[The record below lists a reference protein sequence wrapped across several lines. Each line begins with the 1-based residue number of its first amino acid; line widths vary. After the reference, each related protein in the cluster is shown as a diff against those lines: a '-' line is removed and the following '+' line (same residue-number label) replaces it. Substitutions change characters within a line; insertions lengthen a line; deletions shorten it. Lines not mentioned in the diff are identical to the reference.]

1 MAAVSTVETKPKREK
16 KPSLPAKLQK
26 FASTMYFILQ
36 TFNEQGFISDE
47 DLERGIVENH
57 LFDHID
63 NLQQQ
68 TVVLEALLDQQP
80 AALKSFRKTATARN
94 KPPKAPKAPKEKKE
108 KAPKEKK
115 ANGIAVVSP
124 ATEEPIAGELEEEEI
139 DEDGGAGV
147 SPAEE
152 EVEVKVKRFEH
163 NGVKW
168 LRDSTGVIYNME
180 TQEEV
185 GVWNEE
191 MQTIVMN
198 E

>member
-1 MAAVSTVETKPKREK
+1 MDKV
-16 KPSLPAKLQK
+16 
-26 FASTMYFILQ
+26 
-36 TFNEQGFISDE
+36 
-47 DLERGIVENH
+47 
-57 LFDHID
+57 
-63 NLQQQ
+63 
-68 TVVLEALLDQQP
+68 AL
-80 AALKSFRKTATARN
+80 
-94 KPPKAPKAPKEKKE
+94 
-108 KAPKEKK
+108 
-115 ANGIAVVSP
+115 VSP
-124 ATEEPIAGELEEEEI
+124 AVEEELVEEEI
-139 DEDGGAGV
+139 EEDGGAGD

-152 EVEVKVKRFEH
+152 EVEVAVKRFEH

>member
-1 MAAVSTVETKPKREK
+1 VV
-16 KPSLPAKLQK
+16 PAH
-26 FASTMYFILQ
+26 
-36 TFNEQGFISDE
+36 
-47 DLERGIVENH
+47 LEE
-57 LFDHID
+57 
-63 NLQQQ
+63 
-68 TVVLEALLDQQP
+68 
-80 AALKSFRKTATARN
+80 
-94 KPPKAPKAPKEKKE
+94 
-108 KAPKEKK
+108 
-115 ANGIAVVSP
+115 
-124 ATEEPIAGELEEEEI
+124 GELVEEEI

-147 SPAEE
+147 SPA

-168 LRDSTGVIYNME
+168 LRDSNGVIYSME

>member
-1 MAAVSTVETKPKREK
+1 MA
-16 KPSLPAKLQK
+16 
-26 FASTMYFILQ
+26 
-36 TFNEQGFISDE
+36 
-47 DLERGIVENH
+47 
-57 LFDHID
+57 
-63 NLQQQ
+63 
-68 TVVLEALLDQQP
+68 
-80 AALKSFRKTATARN
+80 
-94 KPPKAPKAPKEKKE
+94 
-108 KAPKEKK
+108 
-115 ANGIAVVSP
+115 P
-124 ATEEPIAGELEEEEI
+124 ATLDEGELVEEEI
-139 DEDGGAGV
+139 DEDGGAGD

-152 EVEVKVKRFEH
+152 EEVEVAVKRFEH